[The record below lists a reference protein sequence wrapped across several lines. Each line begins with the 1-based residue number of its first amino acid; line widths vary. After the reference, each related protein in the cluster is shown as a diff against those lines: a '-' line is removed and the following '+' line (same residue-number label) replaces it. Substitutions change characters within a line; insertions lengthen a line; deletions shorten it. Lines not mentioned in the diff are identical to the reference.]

1 MNAHRPSSITPE
13 RAIRPGGASCASG
26 GNRSNA
32 DVLQMPHSRSSLA
45 NGQIQI
51 LLVEDDNQVANSISA
66 GLEVEGFGVVRTRTA
81 EEGLSLLAK
90 SSFDVLLL
98 DITLPGKSGLHMLLE
113 MRANR
118 IGTPVLIL
126 TARDTV
132 GDRVLGLESGADDYL
147 VKPFAFAELLARIR
161 VLVRRSR
168 PVQADA
174 LECGDLVI
182 DVDTRTVTRA
192 GVPLKLTRLEFEI
205 LKYLCLHR
213 EHVVTR
219 EMLARDIWK
228 ETNYNALDNIIDV
241 NMVYLRRKVD
251 DISTCKLIHTVR
263 GVGFILREQD
273 A

>member
-1 MNAHRPSSITPE
+1 VSANRLSSIGTE
-13 RAIRPGGASCASG
+13 RAIRAESALCASSG
-26 GNRSNA
+26 DRSKA
-32 DVLQMPHSRSSLA
+32 GVLQLPHSRPSLPMS
-45 NGQIQI
+45 QIQI
-51 LLVEDDNQVANSISA
+51 LLVEDDNQVANSIIA
-66 GLEVEGFGVVRTRTA
+66 GLKVEGFRVVRTRTA
-81 EEGLSLLAK
+81 EEGLSLLPK
-90 SSFDVLLL
+90 NSFDVLLL

-113 MRANR
+113 MRASR

-161 VLVRRSR
+161 VLVRRRR
-168 PVQADA
+168 PGQTDA
-174 LECGDLVI
+174 LRCGDLVI
-182 DVDTRTVTRA
+182 DVDTRGVTRA
-192 GVPLKLTRLEFEI
+192 GIPLKLTRLEFEI
-205 LKYLCLHR
+205 LQYLCIHQG
-213 EHVVTR
+213 HVVTR

-263 GVGFILREQD
+263 GVGFIFREQD
-273 A
+273 V